1 MLPVTRLP
9 VPEVTYSTSNFV
21 SIGLGVSDHPGTL
34 KRSWTELCW
43 TSRVVDSVTPGVNW
57 SRAQFIASTPMPIS
71 YFRPVGRKWNGGRF
85 VKKWTFPQ
93 RMVHYVQYQYLFIL
107 HYTYLGGVRT
117 QRTTLPTGLYLTG
130 YRHRGELGSLVLNT
144 CIAVGVHTE
153 VHCELQ
159 FSSCAVIRRLL
170 CVPITALKRRSRKRM
185 VVERRFCG
193 LHVWTVIMIW
203 HKVNL
208 PVTRFSVNMERRG
221 FLRDN
226 LASYSTDGS
235 VAC

>member
-1 MLPVTRLP
+1 MRTVHR
-9 VPEVTYSTSNFV
+9 VNANVYFVFQARRQEMKWGEVCKKVDLSATHGALCTV
-21 SIGLGVSDHPGTL
+21 SVSFYFTL
-34 KRSWTELCW
+34 
-43 TSRVVDSVTPGVNW
+43 
-57 SRAQFIASTPMPIS
+57 
-71 YFRPVGRKWNGGRF
+71 
-85 VKKWTFPQ
+85 
-93 RMVHYVQYQYLFIL
+93 YLFG
-107 HYTYLGGVRT
+107 GGVRT
-117 QRTTLPTGLYLTG
+117 PLPTGLYLTG

-208 PVTRFSVNMERRG
+208 PVTRFSVNTERRG